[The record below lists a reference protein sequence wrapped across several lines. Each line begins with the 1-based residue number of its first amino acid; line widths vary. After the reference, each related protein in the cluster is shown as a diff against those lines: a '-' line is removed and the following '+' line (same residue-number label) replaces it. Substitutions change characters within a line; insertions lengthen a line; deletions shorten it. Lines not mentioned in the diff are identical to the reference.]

1 MANGTTQSSIT
12 LRTDAWWIAP
22 LITAVVLGTFGVYS
36 TWRAFANVDFLVQP
50 YLSPFYSP
58 YILASWWPFSPA
70 LLILWAPLGFRATCY
85 YYRKAYYR
93 SFFLAPPACA
103 VKPMAKD
110 GSYDGETKF
119 PFIIQNIHRYFFYA
133 AAVVLFFLWVDA
145 FHALWFEDG
154 FGIGVGTIV
163 LFVNVFLLSMYSLS
177 CHSFRHLVGGRLDV
191 FSKCPTRFRLWEKV
205 SGWNEHHMLWAWLS
219 LFSVALADLY
229 IFLLA
234 KGVITD
240 LRII

>member
-1 MANGTTQSSIT
+1 
-12 LRTDAWWIAP
+12 
-22 LITAVVLGTFGVYS
+22 
-36 TWRAFANVDFLVQP
+36 
-50 YLSPFYSP
+50 
-58 YILASWWPFSPA
+58 
-70 LLILWAPLGFRATCY
+70 
-85 YYRKAYYR
+85 
-93 SFFLAPPACA
+93 
-103 VKPMAKD
+103 MAKD

>member
-1 MANGTTQSSIT
+1 MANGTAQSGMT
-12 LRTDAWWIAP
+12 LRRDNWWVAP
-22 LITAVVLGTFGVYS
+22 LITGIVLTAFGIYS

-58 YILASWWPFSPA
+58 YLNFDWWPLSPA
-70 LLILWAPLGFRATCY
+70 ILILWAPLGFRATCY

-103 VKPMAKD
+103 VKPLAKE
-110 GSYDGETKF
+110 GSYKGETVL
-119 PFIIQNIHRYFFYA
+119 PFIFQNLHRFFFYA
-133 AAVVLFFLWVDA
+133 AGVILFFLWVDA

-163 LFVNVFLLSMYSLS
+163 LFVNVYLLTMYSMS
-177 CHSFRHLVGGRLDV
+177 CHSFRHLIGGKLDV
-191 FSKCPTRFRLWEKV
+191 FSKCPVRFKLWGRV
-205 SGWNEHHMLWAWLS
+205 SVWNEHHMLWAWLS

-229 IFLLA
+229 IYLLA

-240 LRII
+240 LRLI

>member
-1 MANGTTQSSIT
+1 M
-12 LRTDAWWIAP
+12 
-22 LITAVVLGTFGVYS
+22 
-36 TWRAFANVDFLVQP
+36 
-50 YLSPFYSP
+50 
-58 YILASWWPFSPA
+58 
-70 LLILWAPLGFRATCY
+70 
-85 YYRKAYYR
+85 
-93 SFFLAPPACA
+93 APPGCA
-103 VKPMAKD
+103 VQPMAKP
-110 GSYDGETKF
+110 GNYDGETKF

-133 AAVVLFFLWVDA
+133 AAVILFFLWVDA

-163 LFVNVFLLSMYSLS
+163 LFVNVILLSMYSLS
-177 CHSFRHLVGGRLDV
+177 CHSLRHLIGGRFDV

-205 SGWNEHHMLWAWLS
+205 SGWNENHAMWAWLS